1 MIDEKRTL
9 AARQGLYFEEFEV
22 GQSVTSAGRTVT
34 EADVMAF
41 AGLSGDW
48 NAIHVDA
55 EYAKQGLFGQR
66 VAHGLLGL
74 SIASG
79 LAVQLG
85 FMRETVLAFRDI
97 GEWKFSLPIYLGDT
111 IHMRATVVE
120 TKPMARLGGGMVT
133 FKVELLNQEEKV
145 VQRGT
150 WTVLV
155 KGQL

>member
-1 MIDEKRTL
+1 LIDEKRTL

>member
-1 MIDEKRTL
+1 MDDKRTL
-9 AARQGLYFEEFEV
+9 AARQGLYFEEFEA
-22 GQSVTSAGRTVT
+22 GQSIASAGRTVT

-74 SIASG
+74 SMASG

-120 TKPMARLGGGMVT
+120 TRPMARLGGGMVT

-155 KGQL
+155 KGRP